1 MFGIDRRTSGETAT
15 VTVRGELDLAGV
27 HDVDASMAAALADQR
42 ITRIVVDMSDLD
54 LIDSCGIGSLVRARN
69 AAIHNDRA
77 FQVVNVGGQ
86 PDRVLRITGIL
97 DALTG
102 GADDR
107 ATQ

>member
-1 MFGIDRRTSGETAT
+1 MFGIDRHTSGETAT

-42 ITRIVVDMSDLD
+42 VTRIVVDMSGLD

-69 AAIHNDRA
+69 VAIGNSRA

-86 PDRVLRITGIL
+86 PDRVLRITGML
-97 DALTG
+97 DALTDG
-102 GADDR
+102 TDEGAI
-107 ATQ
+107 Q